1 MDTPNSSDK
10 SFCRMSSSFLK
21 RWLRSLGSMGAKN
34 SKCVCYS
41 TFYGLLNVC
50 SSYPKVLCLDT
61 LSQLVSLFPS
71 SHKQLHASLSALTL
85 KHLNG
90 SSPAPSPGK
99 LVIAASKLYAVL
111 PCTGGKVGASNLWRK
126 SVDETLEFTQSALSW
141 LKADSQG
148 MDILMRVYHEIF
160 LRCGE
165 QLLCRHRRIL

>member
-1 MDTPNSSDK
+1 
-10 SFCRMSSSFLK
+10 MSSSFLK

-148 MDILMRVYHEIF
+148 VDILMRVYHEIF
-160 LRCGE
+160 SWCGE
-165 QLLCRHRRIL
+165 QVLRRHRRIL